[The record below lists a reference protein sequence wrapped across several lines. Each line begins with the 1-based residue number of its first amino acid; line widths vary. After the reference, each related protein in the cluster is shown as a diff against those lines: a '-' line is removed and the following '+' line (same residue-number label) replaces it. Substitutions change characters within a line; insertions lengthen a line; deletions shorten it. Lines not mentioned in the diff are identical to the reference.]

1 MNENKTM
8 KKKKIDMTKGSIMRN
23 VILFAIPI
31 VLGNI
36 LQQFYTTVDTL
47 IVGHYCGDKAL
58 AAVGTSAQPVEVLL
72 CIFLG
77 IGTGASILV
86 SQRIGA
92 GDEKRVKDI
101 SAASTSF
108 VYMSGI
114 PIAILGYVL
123 APMILKFMGVPEDVS
138 DQALM
143 YTRVVFLGA
152 LGNIGYNMNAGILRG
167 LGDSVASLWFLV
179 VSCVTNIILDLIFV
193 ARFGMDVQGAAMAT
207 SIAMFVS
214 WIVSIVYIK
223 RKFPELSFSFLPRAL
238 NIQEMRQIL
247 AIGVPIGLNNSLFS
261 FGHMA
266 MQTLVN
272 AQGYQFMA
280 GASVAGRITGITNVA
295 ITAVSAAAST
305 FSGQNYGAENYE
317 RLRQGYI
324 RIPAIN
330 GIATLALG
338 LAFISFRMPILRFF
352 TQDEMVLMY
361 AGRYVVAVLLSQ
373 WCYAVFN
380 CISNIVNG
388 VGFVKYTTV
397 INLMMLWAV
406 RIPCAY
412 IINRFFDGTY
422 VMLCFPISFAFGMIC
437 MIGYYIFS
445 PDWKKIISKGGWN
458 TGFDTPLETY
468 RTPYGRP

>member
-1 MNENKTM
+1 MKT
-8 KKKKIDMTKGSIMRN
+8 KKIDMTKGSIMRN

-36 LQQFYTTVDTL
+36 LQQLYTTVDTL

-58 AAVGTSAQPVEVLL
+58 AAVGTSSQPVEVLL
-72 CIFLG
+72 CVFLG

-92 GDEKRVKDI
+92 GDGKRVKDI
-101 SAASTSF
+101 AAAGTSL

-114 PIAILGYVL
+114 PIAILGYLL
-123 APMILKFMGVPEDVS
+123 APAILKFMGVPEDVS
-138 DQALM
+138 DAALI

-179 VSCVTNIILDLIFV
+179 VSCATNIILDLLLV
-193 ARFGMDVQGAAMAT
+193 ARFSMDVQGAAMAT
-207 SIAMFVS
+207 SISMFMS
-214 WIVSIVYIK
+214 WIVSVFYIK
-223 RKFPELSFSFLPRAL
+223 KKFPELSFGFLPRAL
-238 NIQEMRQIL
+238 NLQEIRQIL

-272 AQGYQFMA
+272 AQGYKFMA

-305 FSGQNYGAENYE
+305 FSGQNYGAENFD
-317 RLRQGYI
+317 RLRDGYI
-324 RIPAIN
+324 KIPAVN

-338 LAFISFRMPILRFF
+338 LMFISFRMPILGFF
-352 TQDEMVLMY
+352 TQDETVLMY

-388 VGFVKYTTV
+388 VGYVKYTTI
-397 INLMMLWAV
+397 INMMMLWAV

-422 VMLCFPISFAFGMIC
+422 IMLCFPISFAFGMIC
-437 MIGYYIFS
+437 MIGYYVFS
-445 PDWKKIISKGGWN
+445 PDWKKIISKAGWN
-458 TGFDTPLETY
+458 KGFDTPLETY

>member
-1 MNENKTM
+1 MNENIDMKT
-8 KKKKIDMTKGSIMRN
+8 KKIDMTKGSIMQN

-36 LQQFYTTVDTL
+36 LQQLYTTVDTL
-47 IVGHYCGDKAL
+47 IVGHFCGDKAL

-92 GDEKRVKDI
+92 GDGKRVKDI
-101 SAASTSF
+101 AAASVSF
-108 VYMSGI
+108 VYLSGI
-114 PIAILGYVL
+114 PIAILGFVL
-123 APMILKFMGVPEDVS
+123 APFILRFMGVPADVEDA
-138 DQALM
+138 ALM

-179 VSCVTNIILDLIFV
+179 VSCVTNIILDLLFV
-193 ARFGMDVQGAAMAT
+193 ARLSMDVQGAALAT
-207 SIAMFVS
+207 SISMFVS
-214 WIVSIVYIK
+214 WIVSVFYIK
-223 RKFPELSFSFLPRAL
+223 KKFPELSFSFLPRAL
-238 NIQEMRQIL
+238 NLQEMKQIL

-272 AQGYQFMA
+272 AQGYKFMA

-305 FSGQNYGAENYE
+305 FSGQNFGAENYD
-317 RLRQGYI
+317 RLRDGYI
-324 RIPAIN
+324 KIPAIN

-338 LAFISFRMPILRFF
+338 LAFISFRMPILKFF
-352 TQDEMVLMY
+352 TQDETVLMY

-388 VGFVKYTTV
+388 VGYVKYTTL

-412 IINRFFDGTY
+412 IISRFFDGTY

-445 PDWKKIISKGGWN
+445 PDWKRIISKADLSK
-458 TGFDTPLETY
+458 GFGTPLETC
-468 RTPYGRP
+468 RTPYGRL

>member
-1 MNENKTM
+1 MKT
-8 KKKKIDMTKGSIMRN
+8 KKIDMTKGSIIQN

-36 LQQFYTTVDTL
+36 LQQLYTTVDTL
-47 IVGHYCGDKAL
+47 IVGRYCGDKAL
-58 AAVGTSAQPVEVLL
+58 AAVGTSSQPVEVLL
-72 CIFLG
+72 CVFLG

-92 GDEKRVKDI
+92 GDDKRVKDI
-101 SAASTSF
+101 AEASTSL

-114 PIAILGYVL
+114 PIAILGYL
-123 APMILKFMGVPEDVS
+123 MAPAILRFMGVPEDVEAA
-138 DQALM
+138 ALM

-179 VSCVTNIILDLIFV
+179 VSCVTNIILDLLFV
-193 ARFGMDVQGAAMAT
+193 ARFSMDVQGAALAT
-207 SIAMFVS
+207 GISMFVS
-214 WIVSIVYIK
+214 WIVSVFYIK
-223 RKFPELSFSFLPRAL
+223 KKFPELSFSFLPRAL
-238 NIQEMRQIL
+238 NMQEMKQIL

-272 AQGYQFMA
+272 AQGYRFMA

-295 ITAVSAAAST
+295 ITAVSSAAST
-305 FSGQNYGAENYE
+305 FSGQNFGAENYD
-317 RLRQGYI
+317 RLREGYI
-324 RIPAIN
+324 KIPALN

-338 LAFISFRMPILRFF
+338 LMFISFRMPILGFF
-352 TQDEMVLMY
+352 TQDKTVLMY

-388 VGFVKYTTV
+388 VGFVKYTTL

-422 VMLCFPISFAFGMIC
+422 IMLCFPVSFAFGMLC
-437 MIGYYIFS
+437 MIGYYVFS
-445 PDWKKIISKGGWN
+445 PNWKSIISKGDSN
-458 TGFDTPLETY
+458 KGFGTPLGTY
-468 RTPYGRP
+468 RTPYGRL

>member
-1 MNENKTM
+1 MKT
-8 KKKKIDMTKGSIMRN
+8 KKIDMTKGSIMQN

-36 LQQFYTTVDTL
+36 LQQLYTTVDTL

-58 AAVGTSAQPVEVLL
+58 AAVGTSSQPVEVLL
-72 CIFLG
+72 CVFLG

-92 GDEKRVKDI
+92 GDGKRVKDI
-101 SAASTSF
+101 AAAGTSL

-114 PIAILGYVL
+114 PIAILGYLL
-123 APMILKFMGVPEDVS
+123 APAILKFMGVPEDVS
-138 DQALM
+138 DAALI

-179 VSCVTNIILDLIFV
+179 VSCATNIILDLLLV
-193 ARFGMDVQGAAMAT
+193 ARFSMDVQGAAMAT
-207 SIAMFVS
+207 SISMFMS
-214 WIVSIVYIK
+214 WIVSVFYIK
-223 RKFPELSFSFLPRAL
+223 KKFPELSFGFLPRAL
-238 NIQEMRQIL
+238 NLQEIRQIL

-272 AQGYQFMA
+272 AQGYKFMA

-305 FSGQNYGAENYE
+305 FSGQNYGAENFD
-317 RLRQGYI
+317 RLRDGYI
-324 RIPAIN
+324 KIPAVN

-338 LAFISFRMPILRFF
+338 LMFISFRMPILGLF
-352 TQDEMVLMY
+352 TQDETVLMY

-388 VGFVKYTTV
+388 VGYVKYTTI
-397 INLMMLWAV
+397 INMMMLWAV

-422 VMLCFPISFAFGMIC
+422 IMLCFPISFAFGMIC
-437 MIGYYIFS
+437 MIGYYVFS
-445 PDWKKIISKGGWN
+445 PDWKKIISKAGWN
-458 TGFDTPLETY
+458 KGFDTPLETY

>member
-1 MNENKTM
+1 MNDNRGMKT
-8 KKKKIDMTKGSIMRN
+8 KKIDMTKGSIMQN

-36 LQQFYTTVDTL
+36 LQQLYTTVDTL

-58 AAVGTSAQPVEVLL
+58 AAVGTSSQPVEVLL
-72 CIFLG
+72 CVFLG

-92 GDEKRVKDI
+92 GDGKRVKDI
-101 SAASTSF
+101 AAAGTSL

-114 PIAILGYVL
+114 PIAVLGYLL
-123 APMILKFMGVPEDVS
+123 APAILKFMGVPEDVS
-138 DQALM
+138 DAALM

-179 VSCVTNIILDLIFV
+179 VSCVTNIILDLLLV
-193 ARFGMDVQGAAMAT
+193 ARFSMDVQGAAMAT
-207 SIAMFVS
+207 SISMFMS
-214 WIVSIVYIK
+214 WIVSIFYIK
-223 RKFPELSFSFLPRAL
+223 KKFPELSFGFLPRAL
-238 NIQEMRQIL
+238 NLQEIRQIL

-272 AQGYQFMA
+272 AQGYKFMA
-280 GASVAGRITGITNVA
+280 GASVAGRITGLTNVA

-305 FSGQNYGAENYE
+305 FSGQNYGAENFD
-317 RLRQGYI
+317 RLRDGYI
-324 RIPAIN
+324 KIPAVN

-338 LAFISFRMPILRFF
+338 LMFISFRMPILGFF
-352 TQDEMVLMY
+352 TQDETVLMY

-388 VGFVKYTTV
+388 VGYVKYTTL
-397 INLMMLWAV
+397 INMMMLWAV

-422 VMLCFPISFAFGMIC
+422 IMLCFPISFAFGMIC
-437 MIGYYIFS
+437 MIGYYVFS
-445 PDWKKIISKGGWN
+445 PDWKKIISKAGWN
-458 TGFDTPLETY
+458 KGFDTPLETY

>member
-1 MNENKTM
+1 MKT
-8 KKKKIDMTKGSIMRN
+8 KKIDMTKGSIMQN

-36 LQQFYTTVDTL
+36 LQQLYTTVDTL

-58 AAVGTSAQPVEVLL
+58 AAVGTSSQPVEVLL
-72 CIFLG
+72 CVFLG

-86 SQRIGA
+86 SQRMGA
-92 GDEKRVKDI
+92 GDGKRVKDI
-101 SAASTSF
+101 AAAGTSL

-114 PIAILGYVL
+114 PIAILGYLL
-123 APMILKFMGVPEDVS
+123 APAILKFMGVPEDVS
-138 DQALM
+138 DAALI

-179 VSCVTNIILDLIFV
+179 VSCVTNIILDLLLV
-193 ARFGMDVQGAAMAT
+193 ARFSMDVQGAAMAT
-207 SIAMFVS
+207 SISMFMS
-214 WIVSIVYIK
+214 WIVSVFYIK
-223 RKFPELSFSFLPRAL
+223 KKFPELSFGFLPRAL
-238 NIQEMRQIL
+238 NLQEIRQIL

-272 AQGYQFMA
+272 AQGYKFMA

-305 FSGQNYGAENYE
+305 FSGQNYGAENFD
-317 RLRQGYI
+317 RLRDGYI
-324 RIPAIN
+324 KIPAVN

-338 LAFISFRMPILRFF
+338 LMFISFRMPILGFF
-352 TQDEMVLMY
+352 TQDETVLMY

-388 VGFVKYTTV
+388 VGYVKYTTI
-397 INLMMLWAV
+397 INMMMLWAV

-422 VMLCFPISFAFGMIC
+422 IMLCFPISFAFGMIC
-437 MIGYYIFS
+437 MIGYYVFS
-445 PDWKKIISKGGWN
+445 PDWKKIISKAGWN
-458 TGFDTPLETY
+458 KGFDTPLETY